1 MYYVHIVCVCV
12 CVCVCSVQFC
22 TGVCFLHVIL
32 GITQFLFRFFQK
44 FGVVTQVTMTTRAVK
59 RPRCHG
65 SGTAVVS
72 YTVKLDIIHLC
83 VCVCVCMYVIMSNY
97 PRGC

>member
-1 MYYVHIVCVCV
+1 M
-12 CVCVCSVQFC
+12 
-22 TGVCFLHVIL
+22 FLARDFGNYAIFVS
-32 GITQFLFRFFQK
+32 FFPEV

-83 VCVCVCMYVIMSNY
+83 VCVCVCV
-97 PRGC
+97 